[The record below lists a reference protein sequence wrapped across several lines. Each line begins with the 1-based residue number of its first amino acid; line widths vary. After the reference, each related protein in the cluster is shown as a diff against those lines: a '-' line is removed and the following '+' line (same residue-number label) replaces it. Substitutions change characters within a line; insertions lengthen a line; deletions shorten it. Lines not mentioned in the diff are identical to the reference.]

1 MRISQSSA
9 ASRRGVLKLMG
20 SATVAGV
27 SGVAGL
33 GLLSKPAVA
42 ATTDL
47 TASNVDIT
55 SNAGQLQT
63 LYVQPD
69 MEYEWN
75 GLDNPPDRID
85 FYVDARLPNA
95 SADEGDSYEE
105 IGSEGET
112 ISSSNLESSST
123 KTYSFQNQVSILSHS
138 NIDDKDFEDTGDG
151 WTKNTDVEV
160 RIRTVLTDDQGNTFT
175 DANSDTFTVSLTNE
189 KGSVKGGGQA
199 NTGGSAN

>member
-1 MRISQSSA
+1 MRISQSSTKT
-9 ASRRGVLKLMG
+9 RRGVLKLMG
-20 SATVAGV
+20 GATAAGV

-47 TASNVDIT
+47 TASDVDIT

-69 MEYEWN
+69 MDYKWN
-75 GLDNPPDRID
+75 GLDNPPSRID
-85 FYVDARLPNA
+85 FFVNARLPNA
-95 SADEGDSYEE
+95 SDGEGGSYEE

-112 ISSSNLESSST
+112 ISSSKYESNST
-123 KTYSFQNQVSILSHS
+123 KTYSFQNQLSILGHS
-138 NIDDKDFEDTGDG
+138 NIDDKDFEKNGDG
-151 WTKNTDVEV
+151 WTKKTDVEV
-160 RIRTVLTDDQGNTFT
+160 RVRTQLTDDQGNTFS

-189 KGSVKGGGQA
+189 QGSVKGGGQS